1 MYRPISG
8 GFGRIFVSGLWLGLG
23 AAAPIGPVNVEI
35 ARRAIGRGFWAGF
48 ALGCG
53 AVTIDVADAILSSL
67 ALRPLVG
74 HRQIMQL
81 IGLGGAL
88 FLTWLG
94 IGCLRGLWRHLR
106 RDPLAG
112 VETQTETT
120 VAARRAYLTGLFMTA
135 LNPMTLAFWF
145 IVVPSIVG
153 AITDH
158 PSHDLPIICAGVFVA
173 TLSWVIAFSGTMA
186 RLGRWGNTKLI
197 VIADA
202 AGGIILLAFAA
213 VGFWRLAHL
222 TL

>member
-1 MYRPISG
+1 MNRLIIA
-8 GFGRIFVSGLWLGLG
+8 GFGRIFVSGLGLGFG

-53 AVTIDVADAILSSL
+53 AVTIDVTDAILSSL

-74 HRQIMQL
+74 HPQIMKL

-94 IGCLRGLWRHLR
+94 IGCLLGLWRHLR

-112 VETQTETT
+112 ADVQSEIS

-145 IVVPSIVG
+145 IVVPGTVG
-153 AITDH
+153 AITQH
-158 PSHDLPIICAGVFVA
+158 PSHDLPIICVGVFVA
-173 TLSWVIAFSGTMA
+173 TLTWVVIFSAT
-186 RLGRWGNTKLI
+186 LTQISRWGKAKLI